1 MIEDVSHWPT
11 TTVGHFFRAIP
22 WYGRVAQTILT
33 EEPTQVDWRLLSVQE
48 FFSNISWDGRAL
60 ESNAEFVQ
68 GQELSY
74 TLSVRE
80 FWGRFAWH
88 GRPKIGVV
96 QQLNLNQFK
105 DPELN
110 LNDLSD
116 LF

>member
-1 MIEDVSHWPT
+1 MIENLSHWPT
-11 TTVGHFFRAIP
+11 TKVGRFFSALP

-33 EEPTQVDWRLLSVQE
+33 EEPSQVDWRLLSVQE
-48 FFSNISWDGRAL
+48 FFSNLSWNGRGS
-60 ESNAEFVQ
+60 ESETPFVE

-74 TLSVRE
+74 LLSVRE
-80 FWGRFAWH
+80 FWGRFAWQ

-96 QQLNLNQFK
+96 QELNLNQFK
-105 DPELN
+105 DPELS